1 MFAGFVRGGFWCW
14 LGLLG
19 LFTFV
24 SFGWLGFLVYA
35 LVGFGDLCRGAGFGL
50 GWLFGWLLGFRCR
63 AFLRGLFACR
73 VLDLWAYC
81 LRGFICV
88 YLIAVWWLW

>member
-1 MFAGFVRGGFWCW
+1 M
-14 LGLLG
+14 
-19 LFTFV
+19 
-24 SFGWLGFLVYA
+24 SFGWLGLFLVYA

-50 GWLFGWLLGFRCR
+50 GWLFGWLMGFRRR
-63 AFLRGLFACR
+63 AFLRGLFVCR

-88 YLIAVWWLW
+88 YLIAVWWLWWV